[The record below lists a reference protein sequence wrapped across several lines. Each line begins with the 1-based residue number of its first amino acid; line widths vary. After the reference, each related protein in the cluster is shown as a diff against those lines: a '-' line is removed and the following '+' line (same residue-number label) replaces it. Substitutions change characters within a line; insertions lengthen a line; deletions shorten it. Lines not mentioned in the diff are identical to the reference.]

1 MTFGYVY
8 RMLDDVD
15 VLGLDMLW
23 LMDLNACMVQNGVE
37 KYGFEVV
44 DGLKN

>member
-15 VLGLDMLW
+15 GLGLDMLW
-23 LMDLNACMVQNGVE
+23 LMDLNTCMVQNGVG
-37 KYGFEVV
+37 KVWI
-44 DGLKN
+44 